1 MSLHIIQSD
10 ANTLAVAGEL
20 ADADAPELAGALDG
34 LWRSG
39 DVPTIDMSAAAAISP
54 KCIGALVA
62 AWVDLVAGDRW
73 FEFRASDA
81 IWQRLS
87 DAGVARVFFH
97 RPGAAAGCSPAMPAT
112 SRRAGYPP
120 EKAPEAKRSH
130 ASVTAEIDRYLER
143 IAGLEAALVDA
154 RERENAAVSERNDLG
169 IQLRERSEEI
179 ARLRAEIDG
188 ARAEA
193 EKTAGIPAELEAA
206 REKITKLEDE
216 VEQREARERSLADD
230 LAQARVEIDEVREA
244 VAKRRPAARK
254 VSGKEKGAKKVAAR
268 KPVRKSA
275 KKSAGKPVKDSRKK
289 PAKAG
294 KVVRKKKSKAAARK
308 LAKKRPSKKG
318 PAKNKPA
325 KKKLARKKGK
335 KKASAK
341 KKRSR
346 KR

>member
-1 MSLHIIQSD
+1 MALHIIQSD
-10 ANTLAVAGEL
+10 AKTLAIAGEL

-97 RPGAAAGCSPAMPAT
+97 RPGAAAGCSPAMPAI

-130 ASVTAEIDRYLER
+130 ASVNAEIERYLAR
-143 IAGLEAALVDA
+143 IAELEAALVDA
-154 RERENAAVSERNDLG
+154 QERENAAVSERNDLG
-169 IQLRERSEEI
+169 IRLRERSDEI
-179 ARLRAEIDG
+179 AGLRSEVDG

-193 EKTAGIPAELEAA
+193 EKTAGLSAELEAA
-206 REKITKLEDE
+206 RGEIARLEGE
-216 VEQREARERSLADD
+216 VKQREVGERSLTDD
-230 LAQARVEIDEVREA
+230 LAKARAEIDELREA

-254 VSGKEKGAKKVAAR
+254 VSGKKKAAAG
-268 KPVRKSA
+268 KSVRKSA
-275 KKSAGKPVKDSRKK
+275 KKSRKRLAKADKDARKEKPKAPVRK
-289 PAKAG
+289 PAK
-294 KVVRKKKSKAAARK
+294 K
-308 LAKKRPSKKG
+308 
-318 PAKNKPA
+318 KPA
-325 KKKLARKKGK
+325 KKKLK
-335 KKASAK
+335 KKTSAK

-346 KR
+346 GR